1 MEVEYFLAL
10 SIDVVVA
17 SVVLLNKR
25 RNIASIARI
34 PQYSESLLRVSF
46 FPPQLNARCFEPT
59 TPSEIEFAKL
69 VINTKMHHI
78 VYFFKESLRLIS
90 IAESSP

>member
-1 MEVEYFLAL
+1 MQADVEFCSPLFVEVEYFLAL

-46 FPPQLNARCFEPT
+46 F
-59 TPSEIEFAKL
+59 
-69 VINTKMHHI
+69 
-78 VYFFKESLRLIS
+78 SLHN
-90 IAESSP
+90 

>member
-25 RNIASIARI
+25 QNIASIARI
-34 PQYSESLLRVSF
+34 PQYSESLLRIF

-69 VINTKMHHI
+69 VINTKKHHI